1 MNVLVFSSLY
11 PNNVW
16 PHHGVFVKERMAT
29 FAKVHGS
36 GLKVVAPVPYF
47 PSLGFGSRRL
57 YTQVARQEIR
67 DGLEVYH
74 PRYVMTPKVGMVSY
88 GMLMYLSVLPAI
100 KRIHQAFDFDVIDAH
115 FVYPDGFAAVLL
127 GRYFRRP
134 VVVSARG
141 SDINLYAGF
150 PLVRHLLRYTLRR
163 ADKVISVCEALKDAM
178 VDLGID
184 RSKITVIPNG
194 VDSGKFFPFPKVEAR
209 RKLGLPDKRIIL
221 SVGGLIPRKGFDI
234 LIDALDILVRERG
247 DSNLYLVIAG
257 EGPSHKDLRQ
267 LVASRALAGYVHFAG
282 AVPHE
287 ELCLWYSAADLFC
300 LASSREGWPNVILE
314 SLACG
319 TPVVATAVWGIPDI
333 IRSEDLGLLTE
344 RNERDLAQT
353 IKKALAHRWDS
364 DSIVRYARSH
374 TWERVADSVF
384 RVFESVLADRSPR
397 GQDSGVMVAPTSEP
411 RIRNR
416 T

>member
-16 PHHGVFVKERMAT
+16 PQHGVFVKERMAT

-47 PSLGFGSRRL
+47 PSVGFGFRRM
-57 YTQVARQEIR
+57 YAQVARQEIR

-74 PRYVMTPKVGMVSY
+74 PRYFMTPKVGMVSY
-88 GMLMYLSVLPAI
+88 GLLMYLSVLPAI
-100 KRIHQAFDFDVIDAH
+100 KRIHQTFDFDVIDAH

-127 GRYFRRP
+127 GRYFRKS

-150 PLVRHLLRYTLRR
+150 PLVRQLLRYTIEK
-163 ADKVISVCEALKDAM
+163 ADKVISVCQALKDAM
-178 VDLGID
+178 VKLGID
-184 RSKITVIPNG
+184 QSKIGVIPNG
-194 VDSGKFFPFPKVEAR
+194 VDSRKFFPFPKEEAR
-209 RKLGLPDKRIIL
+209 KKLGLPNKRIIL

-234 LIDALDILVRERG
+234 LIKALDVLVRERG
-247 DSNLYLVIAG
+247 ESNLYLVIVG
-257 EGPSHKDLRQ
+257 EGPSRGELRQ
-267 LVASRALAGYVHFAG
+267 LAASRALAERVHFAG

-287 ELCLWYSAADLFC
+287 DLYLWYNAADLFC
-300 LASSREGWPNVILE
+300 LASSREGWPNVVLE

-333 IRSEDLGLLTE
+333 IGSEDFGLLTE
-344 RNERDLAQT
+344 RNERDMAQT
-353 IKKALAHRWDS
+353 IRRALARSWDT
-364 DSIVRYARSH
+364 DSILRYARSH
-374 TWERVADSVF
+374 TWERVANSLLY
-384 RVFESVLADRSPR
+384 VFESAVAGRPR
-397 GQDSGVMVAPTSEP
+397 GQDTGGQVAATSEA
-411 RIRNR
+411 RVHHR